1 MLIAWSGKDPAEIIA
16 HRGVSNP
23 TPEQIEM
30 IRVEMGLDQPLPVRY
45 IQWLSGMFTGELG
58 TSLTTHQPIVKDL
71 HKYLATTTSLV
82 GMAILWI
89 IVLTVPISL
98 LCARKRNRL
107 FDQVTRGITIC
118 GICVPTFW
126 LGFLLLLF
134 FAIHLKWFSVLPS
147 PGWRGF
153 LLPSFALAVPSS
165 CSLIRIMRSSLLA
178 ELSSD
183 YVRFAKARGLS
194 ANRILVCHILRNA
207 LPPVVTIFFQQ
218 FGFLIAGGA
227 VIESVFSIK
236 GIGTYLV
243 DSVIAADTIAV
254 STCIVVIAAIFV
266 VANFMA
272 DIINRLLCPWMVRE
286 EMIHKLLKRPQAIIG
301 LCLIAIVIVIAIA
314 APAFSPHDPE
324 LVNLSQKYAQP
335 DAEYPLGTDQLGR
348 CTLSRLLYG
357 ARYSIGISLPVLL
370 ILSVIGLIVGTFSA
384 CAGEKAD
391 HFITILCDVFI
402 AFPSLIIAIA
412 VIGVLGNGLQN
423 IAVSV
428 VIATW
433 AWFVRIVRSYSVQE
447 MGKDYIL
454 AARISGCNT
463 GKLVFRHLIP
473 NILPQFLVYVSTGVA
488 SSIIMVSSFAFLGL
502 GLPSGT
508 PEWGAMLNDARTA
521 LYSHPELLIYPGL
534 CIFVT
539 AAGFNLFGEALRDI
553 LMPEEDSL

>member
-1 MLIAWSGKDPAEIIA
+1 
-16 HRGVSNP
+16 
-23 TPEQIEM
+23 
-30 IRVEMGLDQPLPVRY
+30 
-45 IQWLSGMFTGELG
+45 
-58 TSLTTHQPIVKDL
+58 
-71 HKYLATTTSLV
+71 
-82 GMAILWI
+82 
-89 IVLTVPISL
+89 
-98 LCARKRNRL
+98 
-107 FDQVTRGITIC
+107 
-118 GICVPTFW
+118 
-126 LGFLLLLF
+126 
-134 FAIHLKWFSVLPS
+134 
-147 PGWRGF
+147 
-153 LLPSFALAVPSS
+153 
-165 CSLIRIMRSSLLA
+165 
-178 ELSSD
+178 
-183 YVRFAKARGLS
+183 
-194 ANRILVCHILRNA
+194 
-207 LPPVVTIFFQQ
+207 
-218 FGFLIAGGA
+218 
-227 VIESVFSIK
+227 
-236 GIGTYLV
+236 
-243 DSVIAADTIAV
+243 
-254 STCIVVIAAIFV
+254 
-266 VANFMA
+266 
-272 DIINRLLCPWMVRE
+272 
-286 EMIHKLLKRPQAIIG
+286 MIHKLLKRPQAIIG

-335 DAEYPLGTDQLGR
+335 DAEYPLGTDQLGW

-370 ILSVIGLIVGTFSA
+370 ILSVIGLIVGTL
-384 CAGEKAD
+384 D
-391 HFITILCDVFI
+391 HFITILCDVVI
-402 AFPSLIIAIA
+402 AFPALISAIA
-412 VIGVLGNGLQN
+412 VIVGLGIGLQH

-433 AWFVRIVRSYSVQE
+433 AWFVRVVRSYSVQE

-553 LMPEEDSL
+553 LTPEEDSL